1 MRVNFEDSLKETLKH
16 EGGYSNHPEDNG
28 GATQWGII
36 QRVYNS
42 YRRLKGQ
49 TPRDV
54 RKITKAEATEIYRL
68 NYWDQ
73 VSGDRLPI
81 GLDFVVF
88 DFAVNSGPNQAIKY
102 LQRAINKT
110 EGRTLKIDGH
120 MGPATLDASTS
131 LKDLAGVISAI
142 CDGRLGFMKRL
153 KNWTTFGIAKDGGPG
168 GWPKR
173 VKAVKAKGLQM
184 AAEGLQIVQER
195 PEVPEGLGAAG
206 DDTSPSKVPTWGLS
220 ITGLVGALG
229 TGLVSAV
236 NNPFA
241 LTFMLAVLVG
251 AGYMFYSYGR
261 NININN

>member
-1 MRVNFEDSLKETLKH
+1 MRVNFDPSLRETLIH
-16 EGGYSNHPEDNG
+16 EGGYSNHPKDPG

-54 RKITKAEATEIYRL
+54 KKITKAEAQDIYKVF
-68 NYWDQ
+68 YWDE
-73 VSGDRLPI
+73 VSGDILPI

-102 LQRAINKT
+102 LQRAINKV
-110 EGRTLKIDGH
+110 EGRTLKVDGH
-120 MGPATLDASTS
+120 MGPATLDAATS
-131 LKDLAGVISAI
+131 LTDLAGVIATI
-142 CDGRLGFMKRL
+142 CDGRLGFVKRL
-153 KNWTTFGIAKDGGPG
+153 KTWLTFGKGWAK
-168 GWPKR
+168 R
-173 VKAVKAKGLQM
+173 IRLVKAKGLQM
-184 AAEGLQIVQER
+184 AAEGLQVTQER
-195 PEVPEGLGAAG
+195 PAVPEGLGKAG
-206 DDTSPSKVPTWGLS
+206 DVTEQPKSAPWAIS

-241 LTFMLAVLVG
+241 LAFMLAALVA
-251 AGYMFYSYGR
+251 AGLVIYGYGR
-261 NININN
+261 NINLSN

>member
-1 MRVNFEDSLKETLKH
+1 MHVNFEAGLYETLKW

-28 GATQWGII
+28 GATQYGVI

-49 TPRDV
+49 IPRDV
-54 RKITKAEATEIYRL
+54 RKITKAEMQDIYKK

-73 VSGDRLPI
+73 VSGDLLPI

-102 LQRAINKT
+102 LQRAINKS

-120 MGPATLDASTS
+120 MGPATLDAATS
-131 LKDLAGVISAI
+131 LKDLAGVIATI
-142 CDGRLGFMKRL
+142 CDSRLSFVKRL
-153 KNWTTFGIAKDGGPG
+153 TDWKTFGK
-168 GWPKR
+168 GWTRRIKG
-173 VKAVKAKGLQM
+173 VKATGLKM

-195 PEVPEGLGAAG
+195 PEVPEGLGSAG
-206 DDTSPSKVPTWGLS
+206 DDTSPSRVPTWGLS
-220 ITGLVGALG
+220 VTGLVGALG

-251 AGYMFYSYGR
+251 AGWMFYSYGK
-261 NININN
+261 NINLNN

>member
-1 MRVNFEDSLKETLKH
+1 MRVNFETSLYETLKW

-28 GATQWGII
+28 GATQYGVI

-42 YRRLKGQ
+42 YRRLNGLV
-49 TPRDV
+49 PRDV
-54 RKITKAEATEIYRL
+54 RKITKVEMKDIYKT

-73 VSGDRLPI
+73 ISGDLLPI

-88 DFAVNSGPNQAIKY
+88 DFAVNSGPSQAIKY

-110 EGRTLKIDGH
+110 EKRTLKVDGH
-120 MGPATLDASTS
+120 MGPATLDAATS
-131 LKDLAGVISAI
+131 LTDLQGVITTM
-142 CDGRLGFMKRL
+142 CDGRLGFLKRL
-153 KNWTTFGIAKDGGPG
+153 SDWKTFGRGWTT
-168 GWPKR
+168 R
-173 VKAVKAKGLQM
+173 VKGVKATGLKM
-184 AAEGLQIVQER
+184 AAEGLQITQER

-206 DDTSPSKVPTWGLS
+206 DDTSPSSVPLWGGT

-241 LTFMLAVLVG
+241 LVFMLAVLAG
-251 AGYMFYSYGR
+251 AGYGVWLYGK
-261 NININN
+261 NINRAN